1 VSDCAV
7 KGLSPRTVLFIT
19 KVAAIYSLGHG
30 LHTFTVVPR
39 LTQPSTFRGTENEYQ
54 LAGLVIITM
63 AMVDVDGSFV
73 PNSRL
78 GKFCFGISVV
88 ETCYQLSS
96 RKVDAP
102 SMINRTVVDQLS

>member
-54 LAGLVIITM
+54 LVGLVIITM

-73 PNSRL
+73 QTPDLEN
-78 GKFCFGISVV
+78 FASV
-88 ETCYQLSS
+88 YRS
-96 RKVDAP
+96 
-102 SMINRTVVDQLS
+102 